1 MAIFSKVVDC
11 GAFSMA
17 AKELGMT
24 TSAVCSGQLILA
36 TALDC
41 K

>member
-1 MAIFSKVVDC
+1 MTGYELRLWRKGMGWDQER
-11 GAFSMA
+11 A
-17 AKELGMT
+17 AE
-24 TSAVCSGQLILA
+24 CSGQLILA

>member
-1 MAIFSKVVDC
+1 MQRLLEAREHLT
-11 GAFSMA
+11 
-17 AKELGMT
+17 EL
-24 TSAVCSGQLILA
+24 CSGQLILA